1 MSQDRNIDAL
11 ARRVAVRHR
20 EAGHVRFALPAEL
33 CSTAIADRLCAGLR
47 EQAGVYRVTVYTGDG
62 KLSVFYDEHTCT
74 VHAVA
79 RKLLALLA
87 DLPAEPDA
95 APVKASGTASQ
106 AAPLAAA
113 SEKLTRGLQ
122 SFESQARRQLQRL
135 MQTLG
140 RYPQL
145 QGVQSRM
152 QPVLESAIS
161 EKAVIN
167 FLNDL
172 VAFYLVRVHWDLITQ
187 RWLREPLRFRNAWLT
202 VFYLVFLL
210 VRYRKLVVAKK

>member
-1 MSQDRNIDAL
+1 MSQENNTGAL

-20 EAGHVRFALPAEL
+20 EAGHIRFELPVEL
-33 CSTAIADRLCAGLR
+33 RRVDAADFLSKGLR
-47 EQAGVYRVTVYTGDG
+47 EEAGVYRVAVHLSDG
-62 KLSVFYDEHTCT
+62 KLSVFYDEHACS

-79 RKLLALLA
+79 RRLFALLGN
-87 DLPAEPDA
+87 LPETRPAENADT
-95 APVKASGTASQ
+95 TAERGVSER
-106 AAPLAAA
+106 LAGSVQSIENSAR
-113 SEKLTRGLQ
+113 RGLQ
-122 SFESQARRQLQRL
+122 AL
-135 MQTLG
+135 MQKLE
-140 RYPQL
+140 RFPQL
-145 QGVQSRM
+145 KGLQSRV
-152 QPVLESAIS
+152 QPVLEGAVT

>member
-1 MSQDRNIDAL
+1 M
-11 ARRVAVRHR
+11 
-20 EAGHVRFALPAEL
+20 
-33 CSTAIADRLCAGLR
+33 
-47 EQAGVYRVTVYTGDG
+47 
-62 KLSVFYDEHTCT
+62 
-74 VHAVA
+74 
-79 RKLLALLA
+79 
-87 DLPAEPDA
+87 
-95 APVKASGTASQ
+95 
-106 AAPLAAA
+106 AAA

-122 SFESQARRQLQRL
+122 SFESQAHRQLQRL